1 MPLGESPRASSS
13 RLRFSPL
20 SDEAYGFVGIEQLSA
35 IAVVGKVRL
44 NGEEDLEMGVQGTF
58 NVRGDVDVELGQK
71 K

>member
-1 MPLGESPRASSS
+1 MSCN

-20 SDEAYGFVGIEQLSA
+20 SDEAHGFVDIEQLPA

-44 NGEEDLEMGVQGTF
+44 NGEEDVEMGVQGT
-58 NVRGDVDVELGQK
+58 VGVGKDLDVEWGQK